1 MPKPGGLIQHLSSV
15 QAAHSNTKYRG
26 IEYEKCAGLTKQE
39 IRSKIQLKLK
49 NQKEEDRKRKSGRI
63 KNKLFK
69 TRFFKKAKIVMFYVS
84 FNGEVIT
91 KEMIQETRRL
101 GRKVVVPV
109 CEKDKIIRACLLG
122 DNSRMVKGPYGISEP
137 AEKKLVNLKDLDLV
151 VVPGIAFTK
160 EGARL
165 GRGKGYYDRFLKK
178 LPDKTVSIGLAFGFQ
193 VLSTLPA
200 SPHDVSVNKVIFA

>member
-1 MPKPGGLIQHLSSV
+1 MPKLG
-15 QAAHSNTKYRG
+15 
-26 IEYEKCAGLTKQE
+26 GLTKEE
-39 IRSKIQLKLK
+39 IRSKIRLKLK
-49 NQKEEDRKRKSGRI
+49 NQKEEDRKRKSGLI

-84 FNGEVIT
+84 FKGEVIT